1 MEQRLSIVTLGVA
14 DVAASRK
21 FYEQLGWKA
30 SFVGDEQIA
39 FFQAGSIV
47 FSLYSLEEMSKEIGL
62 SGGSSGCSNVAL
74 AYNVRRKE
82 DVDTVLAEAEQAGT
96 RLLKPAEE
104 KFWGGYAG
112 YFADPEGY
120 AWEVAW
126 NPGFELTEDDS
137 LRLPE

>member
-14 DVAASRK
+14 DVAAARR
-21 FYEQLGWKA
+21 FYERLGWSA
-30 SFVGDEQIA
+30 SSVGGDEIA

-47 FSLYSLEEMSKEIGL
+47 FSLYSLEEMTTDLGIESDC
-62 SGGSSGCSNVAL
+62 SGCASIAL
-74 AYNVRRKE
+74 AYNVRQKE
-82 DVDTVLAEAEQAGT
+82 DVDAVLAEAEQAGA

-126 NPGFELTEDDS
+126 NPAFELSEDGS
-137 LRLPE
+137 LRLPG

>member
-14 DVAASRK
+14 DVAAARR
-21 FYEQLGWKA
+21 FYERLGWSA
-30 SFVGDEQIA
+30 SSVGGDEIA

-47 FSLYSLEEMSKEIGL
+47 FSLYSLEEMTTDLGL
-62 SGGSSGCSNVAL
+62 ESGGSGCASIAL
-74 AYNVRRKE
+74 AYNVRQKE
-82 DVDTVLAEAEQAGT
+82 DVDAVLAEAEKAGAK
-96 RLLKPAEE
+96 LLKPAEE

-126 NPGFELTEDDS
+126 NPAFELREDGS
-137 LRLPE
+137 LRLPG

>member
-14 DVAASRK
+14 DVAVSRK

-39 FFQAGSIV
+39 FFQAGGIV
-47 FSLYSLEEMSKEIGL
+47 FSLYSLEEMARETGL
-62 SGGSSGCSNVAL
+62 AGDGGGRSSVAL
-74 AYNVRRKE
+74 AHNVRHKE
-82 DVDTVLAEAEQAGT
+82 DVDTVLAEAEQAGAT
-96 RLLKPAEE
+96 LLKPAEE
-104 KFWGGYAG
+104 KFWGGYSG
-112 YFADPEGY
+112 FFADPEGY

-126 NPGFELTEDDS
+126 NPGFELREDGS

>member
-21 FYEQLGWKA
+21 FYEQLGWSA
-30 SFVGDEQIA
+30 SSVGDEQIA

-47 FSLYSLEEMSKEIGL
+47 FSLYNLEEMAKDLGL
-62 SGGSSGCSNVAL
+62 ESGGGGRASVAL
-74 AYNVRRKE
+74 AYNVRHKE
-82 DVDTVLAEAEQAGT
+82 EVDAVLTEAEQAGA
-96 RLLKPAEE
+96 RLLKSAEE
-104 KFWGGYAG
+104 KAWGGYAG

-126 NPGFELTEDDS
+126 NPGFELGEDGS
-137 LRLPE
+137 LRLPG

>member
-14 DVAASRK
+14 DVAAARR
-21 FYEQLGWKA
+21 FYERLGWNA
-30 SFVGDEQIA
+30 YSVGDDQIA

-47 FSLYSLEEMSKEIGL
+47 FSLYSLKEMARDLGL
-62 SGGSSGCSNVAL
+62 AGNSGGCSSVAL
-74 AYNVRRKE
+74 AYNVRHKE
-82 DVDTVLAEAEQAGT
+82 DVDTVLAEAEQAGA

-126 NPGFELTEDDS
+126 NPGFELTDDGS

>member
-1 MEQRLSIVTLGVA
+1 MEQRLSIVTLGVS
-14 DVAASRK
+14 DVGASRR
-21 FYEQLGWKA
+21 FYERLGWTA
-30 SFVGDEQIA
+30 SPVGDEHIV

-47 FSLYSLEEMSKEIGL
+47 FSLYSLEEMAKDLGL
-62 SGGSSGCSNVAL
+62 ENGGSSCASIAL
-74 AYNVRRKE
+74 AYNVRHKE
-82 DVDTVLAEAEQAGT
+82 DVDAVLAEAEQAGA

-126 NPGFELTEDDS
+126 NPAFELSEDGS
-137 LRLPE
+137 LRLPG

>member
-1 MEQRLSIVTLGVA
+1 MEQRLSIITLGVA
-14 DVAASRK
+14 DVAAARR
-21 FYEQLGWKA
+21 FYERLGWNA
-30 SFVGDEQIA
+30 SSVGDDQIA

-47 FSLYSLEEMSKEIGL
+47 FSLYSMEEMARDLGL
-62 SGGSSGCSNVAL
+62 DSDGNGCASIAL
-74 AYNVRRKE
+74 AYNVRHKE
-82 DVDTVLAEAEQAGT
+82 DVDIVLSEAEQAGA

-126 NPGFELTEDDS
+126 NPGFELGEDGS
-137 LRLPE
+137 LRLPG

>member
-39 FFQAGSIV
+39 FFQVGSIV

-62 SGGSSGCSNVAL
+62 AGGCSSVAL
-74 AYNVRRKE
+74 AYNVRRKG
-82 DVDTVLAEAEQAGT
+82 DVDTVLAEAEQAGA

-112 YFADPEGY
+112 YFTDPEGY

-126 NPGFELTEDDS
+126 NPGFELREDGS